1 MKTYLYNL
9 YALAFLTF
17 GVIGLAVL
25 QLNKITIDYI
35 PTVKHQV
42 FNKSEIL
49 SKWEAVKSTES
60 KENTNPLYF
69 PLVELKATSVGY
81 KNFALIKVDGK
92 SYVVSQN
99 QTVNGIKIF
108 KISKDYI
115 IISYKDQQ
123 KKIKLGE
130 AVKQSQKN
138 QPNNTTPVNLPP
150 LESILPTNK
159 ISKSELERLTAD
171 PGIMFTQIRLIP
183 YVDGG
188 QTKGFRFDW
197 IQDGSL
203 FQKMGLQVGDVLVA
217 INNQQINSGED
228 AFRILQIIR
237 NEPNFKVSILRNGK
251 MLELNYFVE

>member
-1 MKTYLYNL
+1 MYLVYYNVFIS
-9 YALAFLTF
+9 FLTF
-17 GVIGLAVL
+17 LGLVFGIYWL
-25 QLNKITIDYI
+25 GNVNYDYV
-35 PTVKHQV
+35 PKTHSELLS
-42 FNKSEIL
+42 KSNIL
-49 SKWEAVKSTES
+49 SNWNNLY
-60 KENTNPLYF
+60 KEEKGEKVSLF
-69 PLVELKATSVGY
+69 PELELKATSIGY

-92 SYVVSQN
+92 SFVVSQN

-130 AVKQSQKN
+130 AVKQPQKN
-138 QPNNTTPVNLPP
+138 QPNSSTPVNLPP

-183 YVDGG
+183 YVEGG